1 MSHNKIKV
9 GSKEPNTNGVITV
22 NLNDLN
28 NVNAPSPTDTQ
39 LLKYVSAS
47 NEWQP
52 VDPDLASS
60 TLEYILVGQG
70 ETNAYSN
77 STTDTTITTSHALR
91 LYDTSPLNTISG
103 ATFTNEGS
111 TDWIKSISLPAG
123 KYQVWLTYRV
133 EFSASGVMGFAFY
146 NGSTKISAVAFIG
159 ESLGIYDGTASVLQ
173 SILNLSS
180 TTTVQIKPTLVTN
193 VDTVANQGNT
203 PAEYSSVYIEKLS

>member
-47 NEWQP
+47 SEWQP
-52 VDPDLASS
+52 VDPNLASS
-60 TLEYILVGQG
+60 TIEYLLIGQG
-70 ETNAYSN
+70 ETNDYDN
-77 STTDTTITTSHALR
+77 STTDTTISTSHALR
-91 LYDTSPLNTISG
+91 LYDTSPINNISS
-103 ATFTNEGS
+103 ATLTNEGS
-111 TDWIKSISLPAG
+111 TDWVKSISLPSG

-133 EFSASGVMGFAFY
+133 EFSASGVMSFALY
-146 NGSTKISAVAFIG
+146 NGSTKISSVAFIG

-173 SILNLSS
+173 TIINLSS
-180 TTTVQIKPTLVTN
+180 TTTVEIKPTVVTN

-203 PAEYSSVYIEKLS
+203 PAQYSSIYIEKLS